1 MKTMKY
7 LTLLC
12 AVCALSILN
21 IDEAQAK
28 KRPVPSIYMFGF
40 SASFSDSTIYFTD
53 IQVVDSVWIDDK
65 TKFLEHRNLYSQQL
79 RDYLAASMQPNRV
92 CVVMYALT
100 KKEAEKQYLKMKR
113 IYTNKKGASPYDI
126 RYLSENDFRFTR
138 VQHYDEE

>member
-1 MKTMKY
+1 MKY

-12 AVCALSILN
+12 AVCALSLLN
-21 IDEAQAK
+21 IGDAQAK
-28 KRPVPSIYMFGF
+28 KRPVPSVYMFGF

-113 IYTNKKGASPYDI
+113 IYINKKGASPYDI

-138 VQHYDEE
+138 VQHFDEE

>member
-1 MKTMKY
+1 MKY

-12 AVCALSILN
+12 AVCALSLLN

-65 TKFLEHRNLYSQQL
+65 TKFLEHRNLYSQKL